1 MTVLKMA
8 FLKHKPIYPAIRYW
22 LACALLI
29 AGLAYGIHRYFEYRN
44 VELDRRLEMI
54 K

>member
-1 MTVLKMA
+1 MTALKMA
-8 FLKHKPIYPAIRYW
+8 FFHKKLNAAAIRYW
-22 LACALLI
+22 LFWALLV

-44 VELDRRLEMI
+44 VELDRRLEQI

>member
-1 MTVLKMA
+1 MA
-8 FLKHKPIYPAIRYW
+8 FLNHKPTYPTIRYW
-22 LACALLI
+22 LVWVLLI

-44 VELDRRLEMI
+44 MELDKRLEMI